1 MMPGSFWIQGRTV
14 MQQAAGVTAHQHSFQ
29 TNCAACALAGVCLPI
44 AVSGDE
50 LDVLEDIIERRGT
63 QPRGHY
69 VYRAGDPFTSL
80 YVVRSGAV
88 KSLRVTP
95 AGEEQIVGF
104 HLPGE
109 IFGLD
114 GIGGQLHESAAVA
127 LESCAV
133 CAIPFARLTE
143 QRPVLHTMNA
153 HLLQLLSREIVTDQ
167 HLLILLGKRT
177 AEERIAAMLVSLSS
191 RFRRRRLSP
200 TRFRLPMSRADLGS
214 YLGLVIETVS
224 RVLTR
229 LQRQG
234 LVRINQREIEILDLP
249 RLHDVA
255 GIAPP
260 LNDA

>member
-1 MMPGSFWIQGRTV
+1 MLFRSAGSILGRVPILVTV
-14 MQQAAGVTAHQHSFQ
+14 LVDHLQRDEAPCDLVV
-29 TNCAACALAGVCLPI
+29 ALALHFFDT
-44 AVSGDE
+44 A
-50 LDVLEDIIERRGT
+50 R
-63 QPRGHY
+63 Q
-69 VYRAGDPFTSL
+69 
-80 YVVRSGAV
+80 
-88 KSLRVTP
+88 
-95 AGEEQIVGF
+95 
-104 HLPGE
+104 